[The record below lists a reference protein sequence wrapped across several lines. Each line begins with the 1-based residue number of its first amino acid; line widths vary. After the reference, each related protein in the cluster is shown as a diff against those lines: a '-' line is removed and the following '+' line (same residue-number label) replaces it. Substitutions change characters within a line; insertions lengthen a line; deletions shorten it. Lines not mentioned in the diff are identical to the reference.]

1 LTNHDYGYI
10 ILGILEEMHMKIRP
24 LVIGELR
31 AELPIIQGGMG
42 IGVSRSNLAAAVANA
57 GGVGIIS
64 GAQIGFDEEDFA
76 KSPLKA
82 NIRAL
87 KRHIIAAKEKA
98 KKGIIGLNLMVAM
111 NNFVEYV
118 KAALEA
124 GIDLIIS
131 GAGLPV
137 ILPDLVKNTKVK
149 IAPIVSSLKAVKTI
163 LKVWDRKY
171 QVTADMVVVE
181 GPRAGGH
188 LGFSL
193 DDINSNQIDLKQI
206 VTDVIGEVKLYE
218 EKYNKKIPVVVAGG
232 LFTGSDIAEF
242 MNIGAAGAQIAT
254 RFITTDE
261 CDAHENYKQAFIDC
275 QEEDIELVKSP
286 VGMPGRAI
294 KNKMTETLKN
304 QNIKVKKCFN
314 CLKVELCD
322 RVTIPYCI
330 TEKLISAVKGDIDDG
345 LLFCGDNAY
354 RLEKIISVNEL
365 MEELK
370 LELINA

>member
-1 LTNHDYGYI
+1 
-10 ILGILEEMHMKIRP
+10 MKIRP
-24 LVIGELR
+24 LVIGELQ

-42 IGVSRSNLAAAVANA
+42 IGISRSNLASAVANA

-64 GAQIGFDEEDFA
+64 GAQIGFDEDDFA
-76 KSPLKA
+76 ISPLIA

-87 KRHIIAAKEKA
+87 KKHILVAKEKA

-111 NNFVEYV
+111 NNFVDYV
-118 KAALEA
+118 KAAVEA

-137 ILPDLVKNTKVK
+137 TLPDLVKNTKVK
-149 IAPIVSSLKAVKTI
+149 IAPIVSSLKAARTI

-171 QVTADMVVVE
+171 QATADLIVVE

-188 LGFSL
+188 LGYSL
-193 DDINSNQIDLKQI
+193 DEINSGDINLKKI
-206 VTDVIGEVKLYE
+206 VTDVMEEVKGYE
-218 EKYNKKIPVVVAGG
+218 EKYNKKIPVIVAGG
-232 LFTGSDIAEF
+232 IFTGYDIAEY
-242 MNIGAAGAQIAT
+242 MNIGADGVQIAT
-254 RFITTDE
+254 RFIATHE
-261 CDAHENYKQAFIDC
+261 CDAHEKYKKAYIDC

-294 KNKMTETLKN
+294 RNKMTETLKTEK
-304 QNIKVKKCFN
+304 IIVKKCFN
-314 CLKVELCD
+314 CLKHELCD

-330 TEKLISAVKGDIDDG
+330 TEKLISAVNGDIDDG

-354 RLEKIISVNEL
+354 RLDKLTTVNEI
-365 MEELK
+365 MDELK
-370 LELINA
+370 LELIKA